1 MLRVFKLYKFLSKK
15 QKLFFLFV
23 FFGIIFCTFLE
34 MISLGAI
41 IPVFKLIFSDEKI
54 NFLFFDQLNKI
65 YILFIFLFL
74 FLFKNLFIIFFNF
87 FYIKFIFTFSNQCS
101 KKIFFNSLNQ
111 EYSFFKKNTSNNFLR
126 KVSDDSND
134 MRVYII
140 SCLIMIA
147 EIIFLISLAILLIY
161 IDYRIFIIGLFF
173 FSFSFILYFAL
184 LNRRLKNW
192 SNLTH
197 LNNGNLQ
204 TLVNNGTKGIKDI
217 IIYNLQ
223 NYFYRRFSFYLDN
236 VFAPRFKVEFL
247 NNVQRVWME
256 LLVVTIFTLSII
268 FMVSKGQELEYYLP
282 IFALYGISLFRLM
295 PSFNKIIINKQSYK
309 FYYPGFMSVINQ
321 LHISDLFLNE
331 DNKSYFNFKKYIEL
345 NKVSFKFEDSKNFL
359 LENINFKIEK
369 NSSTLIIGKNG
380 SGKSTLLNVISG
392 LINPSFGD
400 VLIDGEYNLR
410 DFKKN
415 WMSKIGFVQ
424 QEIFIIDSSL
434 IDNITLKEE
443 ISHDEIKL
451 KNIFNLLEFENVFDD
466 FQELIKKKNILL
478 DGFSLSGG
486 QKQLISVARALYR
499 ETEVLIF
506 DEPDSAL
513 DKKRTEILQKLL
525 MSLKGSKTLIM
536 ISHHAQEKSE
546 IFDNIIELSNK
557 KITKIN

>member
-1 MLRVFKLYKFLSKK
+1 MLKVFKLYKFLSKK
-15 QKLFFLFV
+15 QKLYFLFIFV
-23 FFGIIFCTFLE
+23 GIIFCTFLE
-34 MISLGAI
+34 MISLGAV
-41 IPVFKLIFSDEKI
+41 IPVFKLIFSDQKI
-54 NFLFFDQLNKI
+54 NFLFFEQLGKI
-65 YILFIFLFL
+65 NALFLFLFL

-87 FYIKFIFTFSNQCS
+87 FYIKFIFIFSTQCS
-101 KKIFFNSLNQ
+101 KKIFLNSLSQ
-111 EYSFFKKNTSNNFLR
+111 EYSFFKKNTSDNFLR
-126 KVSDDSND
+126 KVSDDTND

-147 EIIFLISLAILLIY
+147 EIIFLISLAILLIFV
-161 IDYRIFIIGLFF
+161 DYKIFIIGLVF

-184 LNRRLKNW
+184 LKRRLKNW

-223 NYFYRRFSFYLDN
+223 NYFYRRFSFYSDN
-236 VFAPRFKVEFL
+236 VFIPRFKVEFL

-256 LLVVTIFTLSII
+256 LLVVTIFAFSLILII
-268 FMVSKGQELEYYLP
+268 NKGQALEYYLP
-282 IFALYGISLFRLM
+282 IFVLYGISLFRLT

-321 LHISDLFLNE
+321 LNISDLFLNE
-331 DNKSYFNFKKYIEL
+331 YNKKYFNFKKYIEL
-345 NKVSFKFEDSKNFL
+345 NNVSYKFEDTKNIL
-359 LENINFKIEK
+359 LENINIKIEK
-369 NSSTLIIGKNG
+369 NTSTLIIGKNG

-392 LINPSFGD
+392 LINPSIGD

-434 IDNITLKEE
+434 TDNIVLKEDTP
-443 ISHDEIKL
+443 HDEIKL
-451 KNIFNLLEFENVFDD
+451 KNIFNLLEFDTVFDD

-513 DKKRTEILQKLL
+513 DKKRTEILKKLL

-536 ISHHAQEKSE
+536 ISHHAQEKNG
-546 IFDNIIELSNK
+546 IFDNIIEVSNK

>member
-1 MLRVFKLYKFLSKK
+1 MLKIFKLYKFLSKK
-15 QKLFFLFV
+15 QKSYFLLTFV
-23 FFGIIFCTFLE
+23 GIIFCTFLE
-34 MISLGAI
+34 MISLSAI
-41 IPVFKLIFSDEKI
+41 IPVFKLIFSNEKI
-54 NFLFFDQLNKI
+54 NFLFIDQLNKI
-65 YILFIFLFL
+65 QILFLFL
-74 FLFKNLFIIFFNF
+74 FIFLFKNLFLIFFNF
-87 FYIKFIFTFSNQCS
+87 FYIKFIFIFSNQCS

-111 EYSFFKKNTSNNFLR
+111 DYSFFKKNTSDNFLR
-126 KVSDDSND
+126 KVYDDCSD

-147 EIIFLISLAILLIY
+147 EIIFLTSLAILLIFV
-161 IDYRIFIIGLFF
+161 DYRIFIVGFVF
-173 FSFSFILYFAL
+173 FSLSFILYFTL
-184 LNRRLKNW
+184 LNRRVKNW
-192 SNLTH
+192 SYQTH

-204 TLVNNGTKGIKDI
+204 TLVNNGAKGIKDI

-223 NYFYRRFSFYLDN
+223 NYFYRRFSFYSDN
-236 VFAPRFKVEFL
+236 VFSPRFKVEFL

-256 LLVVTIFTLSII
+256 LLVVTIFALSLILII
-268 FMVSKGQELEYYLP
+268 NKGQTLEYFLP
-282 IFALYGISLFRLM
+282 VFVLYGISLFRLT

-309 FYYPGFMSVINQ
+309 FYYPGFESVVNQ
-321 LHISDLFLNE
+321 LNNFNIFLNE
-331 DNKSYFNFKKYIEL
+331 DKMKHFNFNKYIEFK
-345 NKVSFKFEDSKNFL
+345 NVSFKFEDTDNFL
-359 LENINFKIEK
+359 LENINLKIKK
-369 NSSTLIIGKNG
+369 NSSNLIIGKNG
-380 SGKSTLLNVISG
+380 SGKSTLLNIISG
-392 LINPSFGD
+392 LMNPSFGD

-434 IDNITLKEE
+434 INNITLKEE
-443 ISHDEIKL
+443 TPHDEIKL
-451 KNIFNLLEFENVFDD
+451 KNIFNSLKFDSVFDD

-536 ISHHAQEKSE
+536 ISHHAQEKSR
-546 IFDNIIELSNK
+546 IFDNIIEISNK